1 MGLSTLGLFTTGW
14 IKSLPT
20 LFNVELIR
28 SVCDGDPDH
37 VYKIGIDK
45 SSTDKLCDNLF
56 SRGLA
61 RIREK
66 KLHSNMVRAYKV
78 FQDFFSGS
86 GEVAYQNEVTFMA
99 NEEAYLKP
107 QLQVLTPRLQ
117 VVESRREN
125 TVKN

>member
-1 MGLSTLGLFTTGW
+1 MGLSTLGLSTNGW

-28 SVCDGDPDH
+28 SVCDDDPDH

-45 SSTDKLCDNLF
+45 SSTDELCDIPF

-61 RIREK
+61 RVTVN

-86 GEVAYQNEVTFMA
+86 GEIAYQNEVTFMA
-99 NEEAYLKP
+99 NEEAYLKS
-107 QLQVLTPRLQ
+107 QLEVLTPRL
-117 VVESRREN
+117 
-125 TVKN
+125 